1 MARAEASDLDGI
13 ASAAAADPNWLLS
26 TMLQSSIVVA
36 GLLSTLWLWRMRER
50 NRAMDAYRLAEER
63 TASAARAFE
72 LVNAAIERQ
81 AALSWLIHGMDQ
93 LVRTPDAGL
102 DFLLSRCG
110 PWEYETPVLAEAVTE
125 VCGYVRNAQ
134 AEIVDAAGGEPLVCE
149 WDEFRINRG
158 IPVLSP
164 LREMVYE
171 RVYLRLMATQ
181 RTNAVQVFRRS
192 GPSAQPEPAAA
203 AGPTPRH
210 ELVVTSAEAQHL
222 ETERAGIVQQM
233 FEAAMAEES
242 AQAQLARAAQGW
254 SVRWYLAVTVY
265 LGLVGIVMPSILL
278 TLAPTT
284 LRAELRWLL
293 FVAFCSV
300 VLAVGWTFASTI
312 RVRGSQL
319 LSRGRR

>member
-13 ASAAAADPNWLLS
+13 AAAAAADPNWWL
-26 TMLQSSIVVA
+26 SSILQCSVA
-36 GLLSTLWLWRMRER
+36 LAVALATLWLLRTKER
-50 NRAMDAYRLAEER
+50 NRAMDACRLAQER
-63 TASAARAFE
+63 VVSAERAFG

-81 AALSWLIHGMDQ
+81 AALSWLIQGMEQ
-93 LVRTPDAGL
+93 LVRTPEAGL

-110 PWEYETPVLAEAVTE
+110 PWEYEASVLAEAVAE

-134 AEIVDAAGGEPLVCE
+134 AEIVDAADGEPLVTE
-149 WDEFRINRG
+149 WDDFRIRRG
-158 IPVLSP
+158 MPVLSP

-171 RVYLRLMATQ
+171 RVYLRLMASQ
-181 RTNAVQVFRRS
+181 RTNAVQAFRQG
-192 GPSAQPEPAAA
+192 GPGPEPAATV
-203 AGPTPRH
+203 GPTPRH
-210 ELVVTSAEAQHL
+210 DLVVTSAEAQHL

-242 AQAQLARAAQGW
+242 AQAQLARASQGW
-254 SVRWYLAVTVY
+254 SARWYLAVTVY
-265 LGLVGIVMPSILL
+265 LGSVGIVMPSILL
-278 TLAPTT
+278 TLAPTA

-300 VLAVGWTFASTI
+300 VLAVASAFAITI
-312 RVRGSQL
+312 RVRGGQL